1 MRTNSLP
8 DDLPEGQLD
17 LGMVL
22 ISTAFLVLFPAATRT
37 RVVSANFGFCT
48 ANWQWHPGEK
58 RFWNPRG
65 FLSIRELAILVEA
78 RHHAI
83 SSTTSVM
90 SVYFSFIHCK
100 QLSLPRACQA
110 SMSSQLIMPGEINS
124 SSHAL
129 RRSSINSPGHRSVQR
144 QANASHASLGV
155 RSSF

>member
-17 LGMVL
+17 MGMVL

-78 RHHAI
+78 RP
-83 SSTTSVM
+83 
-90 SVYFSFIHCK
+90 
-100 QLSLPRACQA
+100 PRHFLDHVCDERVLLFHTLQAAVFAAC
-110 SMSSQLIMPGEINS
+110 MPGLDVIPID
-124 SSHAL
+124 HA
-129 RRSSINSPGHRSVQR
+129 RR
-144 QANASHASLGV
+144 
-155 RSSF
+155 